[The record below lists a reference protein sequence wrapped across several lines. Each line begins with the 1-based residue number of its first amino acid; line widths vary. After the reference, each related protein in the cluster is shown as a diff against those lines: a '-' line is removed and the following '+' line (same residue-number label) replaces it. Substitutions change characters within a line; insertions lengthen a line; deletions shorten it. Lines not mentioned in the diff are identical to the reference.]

1 MHRAACLAVPLIL
14 LAACER
20 RPAPPATLTPAPVQE
35 APPTPSGRTLAF
47 LGDSLTAGLGVDA
60 ADAFPAR
67 IEARLRAAG
76 RPWKVLNAG
85 VSGDTTAGGA
95 ARLDWLYRSRP
106 DVLVVALGAND
117 GLRGIPVEE
126 TERNLRTILRRASQE
141 GTAVLLVGIQ
151 LPENLGPA
159 YRTRFAAIF
168 PRLAREFRVP
178 LLPFLLEGVALDP
191 KLNQPD
197 RIHPNA
203 EGHRRV
209 ADHVWPALDPVLRG
223 AEGR

>member
-1 MHRAACLAVPLIL
+1 MRRAACLL
-14 LAACER
+14 LLLPGLACGR
-20 RPAPPATLTPAPVQE
+20 RALPAPPPVPAPARPDPPP
-35 APPTPSGRTLAF
+35 APQARTLAF
-47 LGDSLTAGLGVDA
+47 LGDSLTAGFGLEKA
-60 ADAFPAR
+60 EAYPALL
-67 IEARLRAAG
+67 EARLRAGG

-159 YRTRFAAIF
+159 YRTRFAAVF

-191 KLNQPD
+191 KLNLPD

-209 ADHVWPALDPVLRG
+209 ADHLWPALDPVLRG